1 MLTIIKRFWPSRKS
15 SSIQVEGS
23 FHQALNLFQ
32 QDALRWLGSGKA
44 VPASALTISKLLVLL
59 YRCPGLR
66 ATAWLRFGW
75 WCQRKGMPLIPG
87 AIQRLIYRRYGMDIV
102 ISAPIGGG
110 LYIAHTVGMVI
121 SPRRIGENCSIIASV
136 TIGMRNEWA
145 FPDIGDNVFI
155 GAGAR
160 VLGGITLGN
169 NVVIGANAVVI
180 DNVPDGATAVGI
192 PARIIKTAILH

>member
-1 MLTIIKRFWPSRKS
+1 MFTIVKRFWPNRKINS
-15 SSIQVEGS
+15 VHAEGS
-23 FHQALNLFQ
+23 FHQTLGLFQ

-44 VPASALTISKLLVLL
+44 VPASALTINKLLVLL

-75 WCQRKGMPLIPG
+75 WCQRKRMPLIPG

-121 SPRRIGENCSIIASV
+121 APRRIGTNCSIIASA
-136 TIGMRNEWA
+136 TIGMRNEWS
-145 FPDIGDNVFI
+145 FPEIGDNVFI

-169 NVVIGANAVVI
+169 NAVVGANAVVI
-180 DNVPDGATAVGI
+180 DDVPDGATVVGI
-192 PARIIKTAILH
+192 PAKVVKTAVL